1 MDIIGMITGIALA
14 IQNPKSTE
22 AIYNGAKIIYQAQ
35 QKTKQG
41 TWRASAH
48 EESHQ
53 ILKDIIRRAG
63 QR

>member
-1 MDIIGMITGIALA
+1 MDIIGMITGLALA
-14 IQNPKSTE
+14 IQDPKSTQN
-22 AIYNGAKIIYQAQ
+22 IYHGAKIIYRAH
-35 QKTKQG
+35 QKSKQG

-53 ILKDIIRRAG
+53 IVKDIIRKAG